1 MTDFTSLQPL
11 FITTR
16 ELSEDFGPP
25 ISTSA
30 SLPQLRGIST
40 ALGRDEGRQQFSGS
54 GARAGTA
61 SGAGRS
67 IAGKLKLAAEESAGA
82 RKREALGGR

>member
-1 MTDFTSLQPL
+1 M
-11 FITTR
+11 
-16 ELSEDFGPP
+16 
-25 ISTSA
+25 
-30 SLPQLRGIST
+30 
-40 ALGRDEGRQQFSGS
+40 LGRDEGRQQFSGS